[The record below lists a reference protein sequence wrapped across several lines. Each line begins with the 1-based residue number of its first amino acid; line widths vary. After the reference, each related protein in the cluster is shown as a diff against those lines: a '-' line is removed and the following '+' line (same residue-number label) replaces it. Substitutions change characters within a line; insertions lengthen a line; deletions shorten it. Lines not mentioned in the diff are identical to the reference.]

1 MEMEIGRWRD
11 GSCPVKEIIIITA
24 MGVSLFFSSSRP
36 ASLESLELQTRT
48 VYHPS
53 CQPHSYHTA
62 AQAMA
67 TTGHPGADTID
78 QRTQWDTK

>member
-1 MEMEIGRWRD
+1 
-11 GSCPVKEIIIITA
+11 
-24 MGVSLFFSSSRP
+24 VSTNFPSSRP
-36 ASLESLELQTRT
+36 ASLESESLELQTRT

-67 TTGHPGADTID
+67 TTGHPGADTIN
-78 QRTQWDTK
+78 QRTQWE